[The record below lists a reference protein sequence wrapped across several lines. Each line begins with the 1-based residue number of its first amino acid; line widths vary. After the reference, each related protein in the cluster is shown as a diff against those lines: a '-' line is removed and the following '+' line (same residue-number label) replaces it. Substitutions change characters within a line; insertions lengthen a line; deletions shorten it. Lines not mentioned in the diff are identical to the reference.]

1 MRSAV
6 PKKLIGVRV
15 RQKILKAIAQIA
27 AREDEGLSEIIR
39 RALEQYIKKSAKKKS
54 RRRR

>member
-1 MRSAV
+1 V